1 MLFLFLFAVFKFRY
15 GFFFGF
21 FFDFSLL
28 FFSFAAAFLSLPLVR
43 AALFSLQL
51 VYVCLITQ
59 KELKGLIEC
68 DFWLARDARGN
79 ILESKQSSQKLL
91 LLLLFFNS
99 LKKKIFSK
107 CGYFV
112 YYALLMTFPWL
123 GMRCIHQQLF
133 LSLSHTF
140 LHEKFT
146 RSDEIICAA
155 SSLLLFII
163 NQLALES
170 NLLTTTTATTNLG

>member
-15 GFFFGF
+15 GFFFIFF

-28 FFSFAAAFLSLPLVR
+28 FSSFAAAFLSLPLVR

-79 ILESKQSSQKLL
+79 ILESKKSSQKCYPTKF
-91 LLLLFFNS
+91 LFFNS

-107 CGYFV
+107 CGK
-112 YYALLMTFPWL
+112 
-123 GMRCIHQQLF
+123 LF
-133 LSLSHTF
+133 QMISADISYITHY
-140 LHEKFT
+140 
-146 RSDEIICAA
+146 
-155 SSLLLFII
+155 
-163 NQLALES
+163 
-170 NLLTTTTATTNLG
+170 